1 MPAVRV
7 GCTPAPQL
15 PHPSNLQHVLMLD
28 GELAAVAGL
37 EVIITQD
44 PLSRCLRLRLGL
56 SFWLQILV
64 TKEKG
69 EG

>member
-1 MPAVRV
+1 
-7 GCTPAPQL
+7 
-15 PHPSNLQHVLMLD
+15 MLD